1 MAYYEI
7 LLGFFKEIKKV
18 EEGDSGENRGSFP
31 VLDLSANYVIDGE
44 TGVLRNVECHL
55 NCDS

>member
-1 MAYYEI
+1 M
-7 LLGFFKEIKKV
+7 